1 MMVRSCRDTSSLFSN
16 ASSSNRWRHEDA
28 EALMEGERDEK
39 SALLTCVYFA
49 ETPQRSSKHL
59 NPNLMNAAHMYSK
72 CVSAC
77 LCVFLWAGLLLWECL
92 PACVCVCV
100 CARLDGEMER
110 ARERE
115 ERKEGW
121 RWSRWT
127 RGDQQKR
134 ITARQTIITL
144 IKISPPTLLQ
154 RLRSRC
160 RAGII

>member
-16 ASSSNRWRHEDA
+16 ASSGSRWRHEDA

-77 LCVFLWAGLLLWECL
+77 LCFFFVSRFCFCESVCL
-92 PACVCVCV
+92 HVCVCV
-100 CARLDGEMER
+100 CTSGWRDGAG
-110 ARERE
+110 ARERGE
-115 ERKEGW
+115 ERGMEMEQMDEGRSAKEDYGTSNHH
-121 RWSRWT
+121 RTHKNQST
-127 RGDQQKR
+127 H
-134 ITARQTIITL
+134 TA
-144 IKISPPTLLQ
+144 
-154 RLRSRC
+154 
-160 RAGII
+160 

>member
-1 MMVRSCRDTSSLFSN
+1 MVRSCRDTSSLFSN
-16 ASSSNRWRHEDA
+16 ASSGSRWRHEDA

-49 ETPQRSSKHL
+49 ETPQRSSSKHL

-77 LCVFLWAGLLLWECL
+77 LCFFFVSRFCFCESVCL
-92 PACVCVCV
+92 HVCV
-100 CARLDGEMER
+100 CACLDGETER

-127 RGDQQKR
+127 RGDQRKR
-134 ITARQTIITL
+134 ITARQTIIAL